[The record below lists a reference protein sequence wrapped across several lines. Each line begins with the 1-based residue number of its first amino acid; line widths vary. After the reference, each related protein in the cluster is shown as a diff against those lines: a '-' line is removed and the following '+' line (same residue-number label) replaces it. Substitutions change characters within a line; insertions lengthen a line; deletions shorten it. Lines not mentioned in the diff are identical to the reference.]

1 MAKSAI
7 PRSEY
12 PRPQF
17 VRENW
22 INLNGIW
29 TYEFDPGKSGLERGL
44 AKSKGFQEKILVPYC
59 PESRLSGV
67 AHTDFIE
74 AMFYHR
80 RLAIPKDWNG
90 KRILLHFGAVDY
102 ACEAFIDGKSVGIHY
117 GGTVSFFFDI
127 TDFVKAGKTHD
138 LVLSVRDD
146 QRSGVQPYGKQCGD
160 FYSAGCSYTR
170 TTGIW
175 QTVWMEAL
183 AMDGLKSCRIVPDLD
198 AGAFHFTPEF
208 FTEQAGRTFRV
219 TVSCGG
225 RKNAAVVSVPANSS
239 VPFTVELG
247 GNVKPW
253 SPENPFLYDIRYELI
268 EIDGTVSDVV
278 TAYAGLRK
286 IHIEGN
292 QIYLNNQRIFLR
304 LVLDQGFYPEGIWTA
319 PTDADLKKDIE
330 LSMAAGFNGARLH
343 QKVFEERFHYWAD
356 KLGYLTWGESS
367 SWGTMCF
374 SGNSVTFA
382 AKEYWQSA
390 FNFMSEWRQIVER
403 DLNHPS
409 IIAWTPA
416 NETWIGNNLPIYRRL
431 MTEIYD
437 LTKSIDPT
445 RPCNETSGY
454 HHVKT
459 DLWTVHLYCPD
470 AKTFDERV
478 FPKDK
483 PVSMRNYDLETG
495 YTGQPYLIDEIG
507 GFMFIPPER
516 QKFAENTWGYH
527 GLDLKS
533 GDELCAKIAEQI
545 RVLLDNQDKV
555 AGYCYTQLTDVEQ
568 EQNGVYNYDRT
579 EKVPAKQLAA
589 AFRDGKLIRSRG
601 TGKK

>member
-1 MAKSAI
+1 MAKNAI

-17 VRENW
+17 FRENW
-22 INLNGIW
+22 INLNGVW
-29 TYEFDPGKSGLERGL
+29 TYEFDPGKSGMDRALYE
-44 AKSKGFQEKILVPYC
+44 SKGFKDKIIVPYC

-67 AHTDFIE
+67 AHTDFIQS
-74 AMFYHR
+74 MFYHR
-80 RLAIPKDWNG
+80 KLTIPKDWNG

-102 ACEAFIDGKSVGIHY
+102 ACEAFIDGWSVGIHC
-117 GGTVSFFFDI
+117 GGTVSFTFDI
-127 TDFVKAGKTHD
+127 TKFVKAGKTHN

-146 QRSGVQPYGKQCGD
+146 QLSGVQPYGKQCYLYG
-160 FYSAGCSYTR
+160 SCGCSYTR

-175 QTVWMEAL
+175 QTVWMEAV

-198 AGAFHFTPEF
+198 AKAFHFTPEF
-208 FTEQAGRTFRV
+208 FLDQPGRSLRV
-219 TVSCGG
+219 TVCDG
-225 RKNAAVVSVPANSS
+225 RKKVTSVTVPANSA

-247 GNVKPW
+247 RSVKTW
-253 SPENPFLYDIRYELI
+253 SPESPFLYDIKYELI
-268 EIDGTVSDVV
+268 EADGSVADVV

-286 IHIEGN
+286 IHIENN
-292 QIYLNNQRIFLR
+292 QIYLNNKKIFLR

-374 SGNSVTFA
+374 SGNSA
-382 AKEYWQSA
+382 QYEAKEYWQSA
-390 FNFMSEWRQIVER
+390 FNFISEWRQIVLR

-416 NETWIGNNLPIYRRL
+416 NETWIGANQSIYRRL

-437 LTKSIDPT
+437 LTRSIDPT
-445 RPCNETSGY
+445 RPVNETSGY

-470 AKTFDERV
+470 VKTFAENV
-478 FPKDK
+478 LPKDK
-483 PVSMRNYDLETG
+483 PVYMRDSETG

-507 GFMFIPPER
+507 GFMFIPPDR
-516 QKFAENTWGYH
+516 QKFAKNTWGYH

-533 GDELCAKIAEQI
+533 GNELCAKIAEQI
-545 RVLLDNQDKV
+545 KFLLDNQDKI

-589 AFRDGKLIRSRG
+589 AFRDGKLL
-601 TGKK
+601 KK